1 MIMYSFDAFS
11 RTLVINTYIYIL
23 ELNKDSVFPPAQKT
37 HQTIFIYL
45 SIYSFSLFIYIY
57 MHMSHVLWS
66 ISPIFSPVLGINFW
80 SLLVT
85 WSPTKETKA
94 WSKTWPMRHLSQ
106 RIEAT
111 DVTKRDDDCYIL
123 RFFLFIMTITASK
136 LEWQFNQWDLVV
148 GFEGI
153 Q

>member
-57 MHMSHVLWS
+57 AHV
-66 ISPIFSPVLGINFW
+66 PCPVVNLPH
-80 SLLVT
+80 LL
-85 WSPTKETKA
+85 PC
-94 WSKTWPMRHLSQ
+94 PG
-106 RIEAT
+106 
-111 DVTKRDDDCYIL
+111 
-123 RFFLFIMTITASK
+123 
-136 LEWQFNQWDLVV
+136 NQLLIAAGDLVSH
-148 GFEGI
+148 EGDEGMVKDLAHAASFTKDRSNRCNKKG
-153 Q
+153 